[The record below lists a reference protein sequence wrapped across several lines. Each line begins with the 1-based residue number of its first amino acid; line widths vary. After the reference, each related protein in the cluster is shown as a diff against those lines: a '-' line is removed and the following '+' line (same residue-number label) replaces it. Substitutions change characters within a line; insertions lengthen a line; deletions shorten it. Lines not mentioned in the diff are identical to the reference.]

1 MGVKFD
7 FEIIRHCGTLG
18 ECGYKSTELNLISY
32 AGEPPKYD
40 LRRWLTIN
48 GERKMGK
55 GLTLTGD
62 ELHVL
67 REILNGMD
75 GV

>member
-7 FEIIRHCGTLG
+7 FEIVRHCGTLG
-18 ECGYKSTELNLISY
+18 EYGYKSTELNLISY
-32 AGEPPKYD
+32 SGATPKYD
-40 LRRWLTIN
+40 LRRWLTIG
-48 GERKMGK
+48 GEKKMGK

-67 REILNGMD
+67 RELLNSMD
-75 GV
+75 VV